1 MFEFIIYIFETLKYI
16 ATLIEGI
23 TNINTVYNTFIKKEL
38 KNKSLPLTLP
48 SSSLPLTL
56 PLTIDLYKEE
66 DLKNIINDLTANLE
80 KKKIIIDELKAKL
93 KNEELVIN
101 KLKFDLD
108 KERKMNNELKNDFL
122 KIIAINN
129 ELHLSNL
136 NKK

>member
-38 KNKSLPLTLP
+38 YN
-48 SSSLPLTL
+48 
-56 PLTIDLYKEE
+56 EE